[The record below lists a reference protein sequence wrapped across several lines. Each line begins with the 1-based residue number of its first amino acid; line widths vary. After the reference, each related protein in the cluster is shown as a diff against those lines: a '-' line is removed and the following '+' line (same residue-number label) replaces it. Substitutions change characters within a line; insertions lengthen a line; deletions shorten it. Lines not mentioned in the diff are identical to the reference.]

1 MQAAKIA
8 MKDDR
13 PILLDYY
20 TDSANG
26 RAFVGE
32 DAETKEKVLVKSR
45 EEFTSNVTKLYKSAD
60 DFIVL
65 TENSLYIVHS
75 KIQKRRFNLSALQA
89 FDE

>member
-45 EEFTSNVTKLYKSAD
+45 EEFTSNVTSFTSRPMISLFLLRIPSTSSIQR
-60 DFIVL
+60 FRSVVL
-65 TENSLYIVHS
+65 I
-75 KIQKRRFNLSALQA
+75 
-89 FDE
+89 